1 MFGLVTLRAHDEC
14 AGATTSRE
22 PGADWGSSQRMKQ
35 LLDPH
40 ESTPMSARRFTSILS
55 RTVAVALSAT
65 LAASACSSGTPGEGE
80 KTLPPLDLDSSEIVL
95 TSALETVNS
104 CDDLLTRLRAEASD
118 RVGPYGF
125 GDGGPIVMFDDAI
138 MADDATDEMAEEAAP
153 AASLDA
159 AQGSDTEAGANADG
173 GFSGTNNQ
181 ESSVDEADLVKTDG
195 RRLVT
200 VSGSQVNVLDVTDDD
215 DPRLVSTIKLPEEFW
230 GGELFLNGDSALLMT
245 SGWTD
250 VPFLPVDGPLMTD
263 LAWYPGMPTGRLME
277 LDLDRGEI
285 VRTLEFEGSYLSARE
300 VEGTIRIALGASAN
314 RFAFVFPS
322 NPGAE
327 DSAEEFNRKLVEQ
340 STIDQWI
347 PTYRIVEGVD
357 GDVVE
362 QGPIVDCDRVYL
374 PGEFAGFGS
383 LVILTTDL
391 DNGLDL
397 TDSVSVFTDG
407 QTVYSSTDR
416 MVVATPRWPEFDPR
430 TGEPQEDSDYRTALH
445 TFDITDLDRTD
456 YVASGSVKGTLLSR
470 YSLSEYDGYLRVATT
485 DGTPWN
491 SSGSESFVTVL
502 DERDQELV
510 PVGQVGGLGEGERIF
525 AVRFLGDLG
534 YVVTFEQIDPLY
546 VVDLSDPANPTVKGE
561 LKIPGFSTYLHPL
574 DDGLLLAV
582 GVDGDEDGVTGGSV
596 VSLFD
601 VSDPDDPRLLDKLP
615 LSDFVTNEA
624 DNVFGQTYSPV
635 DSDPRAFTYWDD
647 TAIIPVG
654 WWLSRETEGEWLE
667 INGTEAVMVTV
678 DGDRLVEV
686 DRVSHPMRREC
697 EGDRRSVSYI
707 EPEDLDAILAGESLG
722 QSVSGGLDP
731 EDDTM
736 IDDGDDPN
744 ADEGT
749 GDAEASFVDD
759 PEDDTMVDE
768 PASILPGPDQYCW
781 TYSPEIVRTVV
792 VGDTLYTVAHNGI
805 GVHDFDSGSRL
816 DWIPFEGL

>member
-1 MFGLVTLRAHDEC
+1 MGRLGGPTGTRGRLVIVGGVE
-14 AGATTSRE
+14 ATADPSR
-22 PGADWGSSQRMKQ
+22 KC
-35 LLDPH
+35 
-40 ESTPMSARRFTSILS
+40 TPMSARRFTSILN
-55 RTVAVALSAT
+55 RTAAVT
-65 LAASACSSGTPGEGE
+65 LALAMGASACSTGSTSGDDGE
-80 KTLPPLDLDSSEIVL
+80 TLPTLDIDSSEIVL

-104 CDDLLTRLRAEASD
+104 CDDLLSRLRAEASD
-118 RVGPYGF
+118 HVGPYGF
-125 GDGGPIVMFDDAI
+125 GHGGYPVAFDGEIMEEDMAMEDAE
-138 MADDATDEMAEEAAP
+138 AATDSANFDAGERAP
-153 AASLDA
+153 AAARSEGED
-159 AQGSDTEAGANADG
+159 
-173 GFSGTNNQ
+173 FSGTNNQ
-181 ESSVDEADLVKTDG
+181 ESSVDEADLIKTDG
-195 RRLVT
+195 ERLVT
-200 VSGSQVNVLDVTDDD
+200 VSGNQVNVLDVTDDD
-215 DPRLVSTIKLPEEFW
+215 DPRLVSTIKLPDEFW

-250 VPFLPVDGPLMTD
+250 IPFMPVDGARSAD
-263 LAWYPGMPTGRLME
+263 LAWYPGMPTGRLIE
-277 LDLDRGEI
+277 LDLDDGRI

-300 VEGTIRIALGASAN
+300 VEGTIRIALQASAN

-327 DSAEEFNRKLVEQ
+327 DSAEEFNRKLVEE

-362 QGPIVDCDRVYL
+362 QGPIVECDRVHL

-383 LVILTTDL
+383 VVILTTDL
-391 DNGLDL
+391 DRGLEL

-416 MVVATPRWPEFDPR
+416 MVVATPRWPEFNLE
-430 TGEPQEDSDYRTALH
+430 TGEPKDDDDYRTALH

-456 YVASGSVKGTLLSR
+456 YVASGSVRGTLLSR

-491 SSGSESFVTVL
+491 SVDSESFVTVL
-502 DERDQELV
+502 DERDRELV

-525 AVRFLGDLG
+525 AVRFLADLA

-546 VVDLSDPANPTVKGE
+546 VVDLSDPSNPTVEGE

-574 DDGLLLAV
+574 GDGLLMAV
-582 GVDGDEDGVTGGSV
+582 GVDGDENGVTGGSV

-601 VSDPDDPRLLDKLP
+601 VSDPNDPRLIDKLP
-615 LSDFVTNEA
+615 LTNVVNDEA
-624 DNVFGQTYSPV
+624 NDVFGHTYTPV
-635 DSDPRAFTYWDD
+635 DGDPRAFTYWDD

-654 WWLSRETEGEWLE
+654 WWLSREAENEWIE
-667 INGTEAVMVTV
+667 INGTEAVLVTV
-678 DGDRLVEV
+678 DDDRLVEV

-697 EGDRRSVSYI
+697 EGGSREVTYV
-707 EPEDLDAILAGESLG
+707 EPADLDAILAGESIG
-722 QSVSGGLDP
+722 SSVTGGLDP
-731 EDDTM
+731 DADNGSD
-736 IDDGDDPN
+736 DDGD
-744 ADEGT
+744 ESET

-759 PEDDTMVDE
+759 PDEEPVEDA
-768 PASILPGPDQYCW
+768 PASIVPGPDNYCW

-792 VGDTLYTVAHNGI
+792 IGDTLYTVAHNGV

>member
-1 MFGLVTLRAHDEC
+1 MLTRIAAVTVTA
-14 AGATTSRE
+14 A
-22 PGADWGSSQRMKQ
+22 
-35 LLDPH
+35 
-40 ESTPMSARRFTSILS
+40 
-55 RTVAVALSAT
+55 
-65 LAASACSSGTPGEGE
+65 LAATACSPGSTGDDGE
-80 KTLPPLDLDSSEIVL
+80 TLPTLDLDSSEILL

-104 CDDLLTRLRAEASD
+104 CDDLLARLRAEASD

-125 GDGGPIVMFDDAI
+125 GDGGPVIMFDDAVVEDGA
-138 MADDATDEMAEEAAP
+138 MEEAAQAAP
-153 AASLDA
+153 A
-159 AQGSDTEAGANADG
+159 SDTASFDADVGSEWAGRSSEG
-173 GFSGTNNQ
+173 GNGDFSGTNNQ

-200 VSGSQVNVLDVTDDD
+200 VSGNQVNVLDVTDDD

-250 VPFLPVDGPLMTD
+250 APFMPVDGFATAD
-263 LAWYPGMPTGRLME
+263 LAWYPGMPTGRLIE
-277 LDLDRGEI
+277 LDLDDGEI
-285 VRTLEFEGSYLSARE
+285 VRTFEFEGSYLSARE
-300 VEGTIRIALGASAN
+300 VEGTIRIALQASAN

-322 NPGAE
+322 NTGAE
-327 DSAEEFNRKLVEQ
+327 DSAEEFNRKLVEE

-347 PTYRIVEGVD
+347 PTYRVVDGVD

-383 LVILTTDL
+383 LVILTADL
-391 DNGLDL
+391 DDGLDL

-416 MVVATPRWPEFDPR
+416 MVVATPRWPEFNRR
-430 TGEPQEDSDYRTALH
+430 TGEPEEDFDYRTALH

-491 SSGSESFVTVL
+491 SIGSESFVTVL
-502 DERDQELV
+502 DERDRELV
-510 PVGQVGGLGEGERIF
+510 PIGQVGGLGKGERIF
-525 AVRFLGDLG
+525 AVRFLGDMG

-546 VVDLSDPANPTVKGE
+546 VVDLSDPTNPTVEGE

-596 VSLFD
+596 ASLFD
-601 VSDPDDPRLLDKLP
+601 VSDPNDPRLLDKLP
-615 LSDFVTNEA
+615 LTSVVANEA
-624 DNVFGQTYSPV
+624 QNVFGHTYSPV
-635 DSDPRAFTYWDD
+635 DGDPRAFTYWDD

-654 WWLSRETEGEWLE
+654 WWLSRETEGQWLE

-678 DGDRLVEV
+678 DDDRLVEV

-697 EGDRRSVSYI
+697 EGENRSVTYVD
-707 EPEDLDAILAGESLG
+707 PADLDAILNGG
-722 QSVSGGLDP
+722 PINGSVSGGLDP
-731 EDDTM
+731 DAVDEPTNDDS
-736 IDDGDDPN
+736 DG
-744 ADEGT
+744 AGS

-759 PEDDTMVDE
+759 PEDEPVVDA
-768 PASILPGPDQYCW
+768 PASIVPGPDHYCW

-792 VGDTLYTVAHNGI
+792 VGDTLYTVAANGI

>member
-1 MFGLVTLRAHDEC
+1 MPAH
-14 AGATTSRE
+14 
-22 PGADWGSSQRMKQ
+22 
-35 LLDPH
+35 
-40 ESTPMSARRFTSILS
+40 RFTSVLTRS
-55 RTVAVALSAT
+55 AAVALAAA
-65 LAASACSSGTPGEGE
+65 LAASACSPGSTDDDGE
-80 KTLPPLDLDSSEIVL
+80 TLPTLDIDSSEIVL
-95 TSALETVNS
+95 TSALETVDS
-104 CDDLLTRLRAEASD
+104 CDDLLSRLRAEASD

-125 GDGGPIVMFDDAI
+125 GDGGPVVMFEED
-138 MADDATDEMAEEAAP
+138 MAMADDDATDVAESAP
-153 AASLDA
+153 SGESASFDS
-159 AQGSDTEAGANADG
+159 AQGADSAARSNADEG
-173 GFSGTNNQ
+173 GDFSGTNNQ

-200 VSGSQVNVLDVTDDD
+200 VSGNQVNVLDVTDDD
-215 DPRLVSTIKLPEEFW
+215 DPRLVTTIKLPEEFW

-250 VPFLPVDGPLMTD
+250 TPFMPVDSGRATD

-277 LDLDRGEI
+277 LDLDDGEI
-285 VRTLEFEGSYLSARE
+285 VRTFEFEGSYLSARE
-300 VEGTIRIALGASAN
+300 VEGTIRIALQASAN

-327 DSAEEFNRKLVEQ
+327 DSAEEFNRKLVED
-340 STIDQWI
+340 STIEQWI
-347 PTYRIVEGVD
+347 PTYRIVDGVD

-391 DNGLDL
+391 DDGFEL

-416 MVVATPRWPEFDPR
+416 MVVATPRWPEFNPR
-430 TGEPQEDSDYRTALH
+430 TGEPESDSDYRTALH

-456 YVASGSVKGTLLSR
+456 YVASGSVEGTLLSR

-491 SSGSESFVTVL
+491 SAGSESFVTVL
-502 DERDQELV
+502 DERDRELV
-510 PVGQVGGLGEGERIF
+510 PIGQVGGLGKGERIF
-525 AVRFLGDLG
+525 AVRFLGDLA

-546 VVDLSDPANPTVKGE
+546 VVDLSDPTNPTVEGE

-574 DDGLLLAV
+574 GNGLLLAV
-582 GVDGDEDGVTGGSV
+582 GVDGDENGVTGGSV
-596 VSLFD
+596 ASLFD
-601 VSDPDDPRLLDKLP
+601 VSDVNDPRLLDKLP
-615 LSDFVTNEA
+615 LSTITNGETE
-624 DNVFGQTYSPV
+624 DSFGNTYSPV
-635 DSDPRAFTYWDD
+635 DADPRAFTYWDD
-647 TAIIPVG
+647 TAIIPVS
-654 WWLSRETEGEWLE
+654 WWLSRETDGQWLE
-667 INGTEAVMVTV
+667 VNGTEAVLVTV

-697 EGDRRSVSYI
+697 EGNSRNVTYV
-707 EPEDLDAILAGESLG
+707 EPDDLDALLAGEPVEE
-722 QSVSGGLDP
+722 SVSGGLDP
-731 EDDTM
+731 DLDPDEADTQ
-736 IDDGDDPN
+736 DDGGD
-744 ADEGT
+744 ASGT

-759 PEDDTMVDE
+759 PEEEPAVDE
-768 PASILPGPDQYCW
+768 PTSILPGPEQYCW

-792 VGDTLYTVAHNGI
+792 IGDTLYTVAHNGV
-805 GVHDFDSGSRL
+805 GVHDFDSSSRL

>member
-1 MFGLVTLRAHDEC
+1 MKPTL
-14 AGATTSRE
+14 E
-22 PGADWGSSQRMKQ
+22 PLTKE
-35 LLDPH
+35 P
-40 ESTPMSARRFTSILS
+40 PMSARRFTPILARS
-55 RTVAVALSAT
+55 VAVT
-65 LAASACSSGTPGEGE
+65 LTVLLVASACSPGSSRGDGE
-80 KTLPPLDLDSSEIVL
+80 TLPTLNLDSSEIVL

-104 CDDLLTRLRAEASD
+104 CDDLLRRLRAEASD

-125 GDGGPIVMFDDAI
+125 GDGGPVVMFDGEVMEEGLAVDDSAGNDAWSG
-138 MADDATDEMAEEAAP
+138 AAESAAP
-153 AASLDA
+153 VERDA
-159 AQGSDTEAGANADG
+159 NGDVD
-173 GFSGTNNQ
+173 FSGTNNQ

-200 VSGSQVNVLDVTDDD
+200 VSGSQVNVLDVSDND

-245 SGWTD
+245 SGWTS
-250 VPFLPVDGPLMTD
+250 VPFMPVDGARTAD

-277 LDLDRGEI
+277 LDLDDGEI
-285 VRTLEFEGSYLSARE
+285 VRTFEFEGSYLSARE
-300 VEGTIRIALGASAN
+300 VEGTIRIALQASAN

-327 DSAEEFNRKLVEQ
+327 DSAEEFNRKLVEE

-383 LVILTTDL
+383 LVILTADL
-391 DNGLDL
+391 DDGLEL

-416 MVVATPRWPEFDPR
+416 MVVATPRWPTFDPR
-430 TGEPQEDSDYRTALH
+430 TGAPEDDFDYRTALH

-470 YSLSEYDGYLRVATT
+470 YSLSEYRGYLRVATT

-491 SSGSESFVTVL
+491 SVGSESFVTVL
-502 DERDQELV
+502 DERDRELV
-510 PVGQVGGLGEGERIF
+510 PVGQVGGLGRGERIF
-525 AVRFLGDLG
+525 AVRFLGDLA

-546 VVDLSDPANPTVKGE
+546 VVDLSDPANPTVEGE

-574 DDGLLLAV
+574 DDGLLMAV
-582 GVDGDEDGVTGGSV
+582 GVDGDAEGATGGSV

-601 VSDPDDPRLLDKLP
+601 VSDPSDPRLLDKLP
-615 LSDFVTNEA
+615 LAGFATDET
-624 DNVFGQTYSPV
+624 DNAFGHTYSPV
-635 DSDPRAFTYWDD
+635 DGDPRAFTYWDD
-647 TAIIPVG
+647 TAIVPVA
-654 WWLSRETEGEWLE
+654 WWLSRESDGQWME

-678 DGDRLVEV
+678 DDDRLVEV
-686 DRVSHPMRREC
+686 DRVGHPMRREC
-697 EGDRRSVSYI
+697 EGENRKVTYV
-707 EPEDLDAILAGESLG
+707 EPEDLDAILAGSSTAT
-722 QSVSGGLDP
+722 SVSGGLDP
-731 EDDTM
+731 DASDDGETIDRDDTGS
-736 IDDGDDPN
+736 DSGS
-744 ADEGT
+744 A
-749 GDAEASFVDD
+749 DAEASFVDD
-759 PEDDTMVDE
+759 PDDEPVVEE

-781 TYSPEIVRTVV
+781 VYSPEILRTVV
-792 VGDTLYTVAHNGI
+792 VGDILYTVAHNGI

-816 DWIPFEGL
+816 EWIPFEGL

>member
-1 MFGLVTLRAHDEC
+1 MLTRIAAVTV
-14 AGATTSRE
+14 
-22 PGADWGSSQRMKQ
+22 
-35 LLDPH
+35 
-40 ESTPMSARRFTSILS
+40 
-55 RTVAVALSAT
+55 TVA
-65 LAASACSSGTPGEGE
+65 LAATACSPGSTGDDGE
-80 KTLPPLDLDSSEIVL
+80 TLPALDLDSSEILL
-95 TSALETVNS
+95 TSALETVDS
-104 CDDLLTRLRAEASD
+104 CDDLLARLRAEASE

-125 GDGGPIVMFDDAI
+125 GDGGPVIMFDDAVVEES
-138 MADDATDEMAEEAAP
+138 ATDEAAEAAP
-153 AASLDA
+153 ASDSASFDA
-159 AQGSDTEAGANADG
+159 AQGSEAFARDSEG
-173 GFSGTNNQ
+173 GNDDFSGTNNQ

-200 VSGSQVNVLDVTDDD
+200 VSGNQVNVLDVTDDD
-215 DPRLVSTIKLPEEFW
+215 DPRLVSTIKLPEQFW

-250 VPFLPVDGPLMTD
+250 VPFMPVDAVRTSD

-277 LDLDRGEI
+277 LDLDDGEI
-285 VRTLEFEGSYLSARE
+285 VRTFEFEGSYLSARE
-300 VEGTIRIALGASAN
+300 VEGTIRIALQASAN

-322 NPGAE
+322 NVGAE
-327 DSAEEFNRKLVEQ
+327 DSAEEFNRKLVEE
-340 STIDQWI
+340 STIEQWI
-347 PTYRIVEGVD
+347 PTYRIVDGVD

-430 TGEPQEDSDYRTALH
+430 TGEPEEDLDYRTALH

-491 SSGSESFVTVL
+491 SVGSESFVTVL
-502 DERDQELV
+502 DERDRELV
-510 PVGQVGGLGEGERIF
+510 PVGQVGGLGRGERIF
-525 AVRFLGDLG
+525 AVRFLGDVG

-546 VVDLSDPANPTVKGE
+546 VVDLSDPTNPTVEGE

-582 GVDGDEDGVTGGSV
+582 GVDGDDDGVTGGSV
-596 VSLFD
+596 ASLFD
-601 VSDPDDPRLLDKLP
+601 VSDPNDPRLLDKLP
-615 LSDFVTNEA
+615 LTSVVTDET
-624 DNVFGQTYSPV
+624 DNVFGHTYSPV
-635 DSDPRAFTYWDD
+635 DGDPRAFTYWDD

-654 WWLSRETEGEWLE
+654 WWLSRQTDGEWLE
-667 INGTEAVMVTV
+667 INGTEAVMVSV
-678 DGDRLVEV
+678 DNDRLVEV

-697 EGDRRSVSYI
+697 EGEKRSVTYV
-707 EPEDLDAILAGESLG
+707 EPEDLDAILAGRSIEG
-722 QSVSGGLDP
+722 SVSGGLDP
-731 EDDTM
+731 DAEDESTNEDPDDT
-736 IDDGDDPN
+736 
-744 ADEGT
+744 AS

-759 PEDDTMVDE
+759 PEEEPVVDA
-768 PASILPGPDQYCW
+768 PVSIAPGPGQYCW
-781 TYSPEIVRTVV
+781 TYSPEIVRSVV
-792 VGDTLYTVAHNGI
+792 VGDTLYTVAQNGV

>member
-1 MFGLVTLRAHDEC
+1 V
-14 AGATTSRE
+14 
-22 PGADWGSSQRMKQ
+22 
-35 LLDPH
+35 
-40 ESTPMSARRFTSILS
+40 IL
-55 RTVAVALSAT
+55 TAA
-65 LAASACSSGTPGEGE
+65 LAASACSPGSTGDDGAA
-80 KTLPPLDLDSSEIVL
+80 LPTLDLDSSEILL
-95 TSALETVNS
+95 TSSLETVNS
-104 CDDLLTRLRAEASD
+104 CDDLLARLRAEASD

-125 GDGGPIVMFDDAI
+125 GDGGPIMFDGEV
-138 MADDATDEMAEEAAP
+138 METDDAAMEEVGAAVAAGDSASFDTDTAAESAR
-153 AASLDA
+153 
-159 AQGSDTEAGANADG
+159 AGEGD
-173 GFSGTNNQ
+173 FSGTNNQ

-200 VSGSQVNVLDVTDDD
+200 VSGNQVNVLDVTDDD

-250 VPFLPVDGPLMTD
+250 VPFMPVDDRLVAD
-263 LAWYPGMPTGRLME
+263 IAWYPGMPTGRLIE
-277 LDLDRGEI
+277 LDLDDGEI
-285 VRTLEFEGSYLSARE
+285 VRTFEFEGSYLSARE
-300 VEGTIRIALGASAN
+300 VEGTIRIALQASAN

-327 DSAEEFNRKLVEQ
+327 DSAEEFNRNLVEE

-383 LVILTTDL
+383 LVILTADL

-416 MVVATPRWPEFDPR
+416 MVVATPRWPEFDTR
-430 TGEPQEDSDYRTALH
+430 TGMPEEDSDYRTALH

-491 SSGSESFVTVL
+491 SVGSESFVTVL
-502 DERDQELV
+502 DERDRELV
-510 PVGQVGGLGEGERIF
+510 PVGQVGGLGKGERIF

-546 VVDLSDPANPTVKGE
+546 VVDLSDPTNPTVEGE

-582 GVDGDEDGVTGGSV
+582 GVDGDEDGVTGGTV

-615 LSDFVTNEA
+615 LADFVTDEA
-624 DNVFGQTYSPV
+624 NNMFGHTYSPV
-635 DSDPRAFTYWDD
+635 DGDPRAFTYWDD
-647 TAIIPVG
+647 TAIVPIG

-686 DRVSHPMRREC
+686 DRVAHPMRREC
-697 EGDRRSVSYI
+697 EGQDRKVSYV
-707 EPEDLDAILAGESLG
+707 EPEDLDALLAGTSIG
-722 QSVSGGLDP
+722 GSVSGGLDP
-731 EDDTM
+731 DAAERNDGSNTDD
-736 IDDGDDPN
+736 
-744 ADEGT
+744 ADTDNGS

-759 PEDDTMVDE
+759 PEDE
-768 PASILPGPDQYCW
+768 PIIEAPASILPGPDRYCW

-792 VGDTLYTVAHNGI
+792 VGDTLYTVAQNGV